1 MGVVENKQ
9 LVKRIFAEQSQGNTQ
24 ALLDSLADDVR
35 WNIIGKTKFSGTYN
49 NKQEVLDNLFGRL
62 GPELEGVLKVTAD
75 RLIAEDDCVAIQ
87 GRGEATTN
95 TGKSYNNTYCWFY
108 RIVNGK
114 VQEITEYLDTE
125 LVTEAFGR

>member
-1 MGVVENKQ
+1 MRVVENKQ
-9 LVKRIFAEQSQGNTQ
+9 LVERIFAEQSQGNTQ
-24 ALLDSLADDVR
+24 VLLDSLADDVH
-35 WNIIGKTKFSGTYN
+35 WTIIGKTKFSGTYH
-49 NKQEVLDNLFGRL
+49 NKQEVLDKLFGRL
-62 GPELEGVLKVTAD
+62 GPELDGVLKVTAD

-87 GRGEATTN
+87 GRGEAITN
-95 TGKSYNNTYCWFY
+95 TGKSYNNTYCWVY